1 MGASK
6 FSKIAL
12 ATTLALFTTGAM
24 AVPLGAT
31 FSGSGSDKL
40 TIKGKLKKTNSCD
53 VKLNK
58 NGVFDIGTIEIKDKL
73 KAAGGVFASKK
84 FTATVKCEYPSA
96 VILSFSSNRGA
107 DYPLAVNAFSRTR
120 VNGATGPIVYKTRL
134 KLEKNDTVT
143 SPTDVSPSGLNIAY
157 QAGLTPLAM
166 QSSVGSLVQHGATNT
181 FLNSNPSG
189 KNAITFRD
197 GVNFSMHK
205 KYKVPFRVELNS
217 APFANWL
224 NSMPSGKLNVK
235 EQITIKSYII

>member
-1 MGASK
+1 MGTST

-12 ATTLALFTTGAM
+12 ATTMALFTTSTM
-24 AVPLGAT
+24 ALPLGAN

-40 TIKGKLKKTNSCD
+40 KIKGNLKKTNSCD
-53 VKLNK
+53 VNLNK

-107 DYPLAVNAFSRTR
+107 DYPSSVNAFSRTR
-120 VNGATGPIVYKTRL
+120 VNGATGSIVYKTRL
-134 KLEKNDTVT
+134 KIEKSDTVT
-143 SPTDVSPSGLNIAY
+143 SPTDVSVSGLNIAY
-157 QAGLTPLAM
+157 QAGLSPLGM
-166 QSSVGSLVQHGATNT
+166 QSAVGSLVQHGATNT
-181 FLNSNPSG
+181 FLNSNPAG
-189 KNAITFRD
+189 KNAIAFRE
-197 GVNFSMHK
+197 GLNFSMHK
-205 KYKVPFRVELNS
+205 KYRVPFRVELKS

-224 NSMPSGKLNVK
+224 NDMPSGKLSVK